1 MKLNYKSLGN
11 FIELVDLRNKYDIN
25 PQSIDAIKGISSISK
40 SFIKTKANLVGV
52 KPDNYKVI
60 KPGQFGFNPNTAR
73 MGDRIPIALNTGKN
87 NVLVSSIYPTFKIID
102 SNLLLSEYLLMWFKR
117 PEFDRYARFKSHG
130 SAREIFD
137 WEEMC
142 NVELPIPSIEKQR
155 KIVEEYNT
163 IVNRMKLNE
172 QLNQK
177 LEETAQALY
186 KQWFVDFEFPNYEG
200 KPYRSTNG
208 KMIYNDKLNQ
218 EIPYGWII
226 GQLSDISK
234 IVMGQSP
241 NSTSYNNKGNGE
253 IFYQGRTEFGFR
265 FPAIKNFTTEPKRK
279 ARKGDILMS
288 VRAPV
293 GDLNIAN
300 NNCSIG
306 RGVASLNSI
315 SENNSFLFYLMKNLK
330 RQFDIADEDGTVFG
344 SITRDGLHEIQILIP
359 KSSLIKEFNKV
370 VNKIDNKIENLC
382 QQIDALEN
390 TKKLLLSKMS
400 KVESFKSSQI
410 I

>member
-102 SNLLLSEYLLMWFKR
+102 SNLLLSEYLLCGLNVLNLIDMLVLNLMVLLEKFLIGKKCVMLN
-117 PEFDRYARFKSHG
+117 FLSH
-130 SAREIFD
+130 
-137 WEEMC
+137 
-142 NVELPIPSIEKQR
+142 PEKQR

-200 KPYRSTNG
+200 KPYKSTNG

-253 IFYQGRTEFGFR
+253 IFYQGRTEFDLGF
-265 FPAIKNFTTEPKRK
+265 
-279 ARKGDILMS
+279 L
-288 VRAPV
+288 
-293 GDLNIAN
+293 
-300 NNCSIG
+300 
-306 RGVASLNSI
+306 
-315 SENNSFLFYLMKNLK
+315 
-330 RQFDIADEDGTVFG
+330 Q
-344 SITRDGLHEIQILIP
+344 
-359 KSSLIKEFNKV
+359 
-370 VNKIDNKIENLC
+370 
-382 QQIDALEN
+382 
-390 TKKLLLSKMS
+390 
-400 KVESFKSSQI
+400 
-410 I
+410 